1 MSNLIKDANL
11 VVIGAG
17 GAGLASA
24 VTAMQSGLDKIIVLE
39 KSPFTGG
46 NSLYGRRSHGLCHH
60 RRQARYRRH
69 R

>member
-24 VTAMQSGLDKIIVLE
+24 VTAHAVR
-39 KSPFTGG
+39 T
-46 NSLYGRRSHGLCHH
+46 
-60 RRQARYRRH
+60 
-69 R
+69 

>member
-1 MSNLIKDANL
+1 MNPIVKEVNM

-24 VTAMQSGLDKIIVLE
+24 VTAMQAGLTGIVVLE

-46 NSLYGRRSHGLCHH
+46 NSRMAGGHMV
-60 RRQARYRRH
+60 
-69 R
+69 

>member
-39 KSPFTGG
+39 KSPFGIG
-46 NSLYGRRSHGLCHH
+46 SIWKSL
-60 RRQARYRRH
+60 
-69 R
+69 